1 MTHNLN
7 SVAKLD
13 YTGMHPKLFWI
24 KWLHKGYQFFP
35 YSVMRFWNYKLF
47 GYYPSNHKEY
57 FLYLRR
63 VILE

>member
-24 KWLHKGYQFFP
+24 KWLHKGYQFFSILCYAFFGTISYLDIIHQITNNIFSTFEEP
-35 YSVMRFWNYKLF
+35 Y
-47 GYYPSNHKEY
+47 
-57 FLYLRR
+57 
-63 VILE
+63 